1 MKKLTSMLAL
11 GLLLLPVGAVAD
23 VTISAPYNPAT
34 GIWIQQVGDLY
45 PSTATSATVYYTRYA
60 DVSDR
65 VKSVDYYYDGNGYLK
80 LSNKNP
86 ICYSYGADGIV
97 HHPDGDLMV
106 AGQAN
111 SYINKVSRTVGY
123 SASNHNCVVKM
134 VTGNIPS
141 GSNATLGDDDAE
153 TGNFHL
159 MMDYTNKYLWASGQP
174 GPIVKINT
182 GSAYDKDIQDAG
194 TSVTLYGATTVL
206 STLIWDDAGH
216 AFFTRSGWRGGGCED
231 CSDTNSATAKL
242 YRSRAFFG
250 RIDDT
255 TYTSTGE
262 FAKFHTVKLID
273 SLEGAHGGAYDS
285 YSKTIFIFGG
295 SRILQIDVSDINHPK
310 VIAMVDLNKYFF
322 NASQLTGPR
331 TSGVNGWRLD
341 QGSVDG
347 KGHLFV
353 ASNTGH
359 LIFIDY
365 TSNPNKRI
373 DNNILIH
380 MQWIDNNLDDMAP
393 LSGAGSPRSSTTTN
407 TGYDEYSSS
416 SAGSSSSLKIY
427 VESSS
432 SVAVS
437 SSGAV
442 TSSSMSSGS
451 IGNSSGSIGN
461 SSGSTGNSSGSIG
474 NSSGST
480 GNSSGSIGNS
490 SGSTGNSSGSTGNS
504 SGSTGSG
511 DDSSN
516 STGSSGSTGGGEDTS
531 SNSTGS
537 SASGGGEDVPGW
549 VNSSNSYSG
558 FEDYTEGSSGSA
570 SDLYPTQ
577 EKHDMGDTLVVS
589 GSLVTPSS
597 AASGGTG
604 TVIINGNPYL
614 TNGSASSTVLPSY
627 ADDSTGALKDTLNVG
642 DVVQITLSAEE
653 LAKYFGV
660 GDTVKISGSY
670 GLQFV
675 DPSNPASASDSLSF
689 VVGADSV
696 NIWVTATTTVLNGNI
711 YFTDAAGHFVIF
723 GGLVFENNIPDI
735 DIAFIK
741 DSNGNDSLDA
751 VEIVLADTIPANLS
765 VKGMSLV
772 VNGDTVAVKSTPKV
786 TSSGTRITAD
796 VSDLSLPLVGDF
808 PDDAL
813 VLVTYTD
820 PATGTDYVRSA
831 KLVEAGG
838 HVIKSAYAIRNA
850 SGDDS
855 LFVEFNIDVMPV
867 DIANKNLIVY
877 LNGAGFRVDQVSSI
891 AMPTKNM
898 IILVGEDLG
907 LKGKSGDST
916 DYVTL
921 APGATFTNLPY
932 MTSDEYDRHVP
943 VTVTD
948 RIPGLKTVEYYDTD
962 GDGVLDSIVVV
973 FKDDV
978 TEAEKELMHFTF
990 PWYSSRGL
998 LIDLEAQPANLVI
1011 DAKDPSRVGW
1021 SVQSNTTLKSGL
1033 TSVSS
1038 SLSATLYIYY
1048 DVLSNTFVSEQ
1059 NSAIEDK
1066 MAPVI
1071 TMASLH
1077 YGEDSKKD
1085 TLTVTFSEAVKQTSL
1100 IGTDFFQYIHGTDT
1114 LDLTPSQII
1123 WSADGKTAQ
1132 LILREST
1139 ESIIPGDSLMIVPGT
1154 VSSIED
1160 IYGNKS
1166 GDAPSPVVIAG
1177 LLSHL
1182 VQTVDMGSFDP
1193 ENDTLQTMSS
1203 VSLSYLPGTTRT
1215 ADMREN
1221 GQLGHLISLGQRFV
1235 PQLID
1240 NAQVDANGNY
1250 DASVLDSLD
1259 PQKVFITFSVSYF
1272 DNLGQYVTDTTL
1284 TIPCTSPKFGGGN
1297 CLTTDKKVFV
1307 GWNYKDR
1314 RGRFVGTGVYIVQF
1328 KLVVRYDKKKI
1339 EEEQKDKWGVR
1350 RRHNK

>member
-1 MKKLTSMLAL
+1 MKKLTTMLAL
-11 GLLLLPVGAVAD
+11 GLLLLPVGALAD

-45 PSTATSATVYYTRYA
+45 PSTATNATVYYTRYA

-80 LSNKNP
+80 LSNKNS

-123 SASNHNCVVKM
+123 TSSNHNCVVKM

-182 GSAYDKDIQDAG
+182 GSAYTNDIQDAG
-194 TSVTLYGATTVL
+194 TSVALYGATTVL

-231 CSDTNSATAKL
+231 CSDTNPSTAKT

-295 SRILQIDVSDINHPK
+295 SRIVQIDVSDINHPK
-310 VIAMVDLNKYFF
+310 VIATVDLNKYFF

-353 ASNTGH
+353 ACNTGH

-432 SVAVS
+432 SAAS
-437 SSGAV
+437 SSSAV

-451 IGNSSGSIGN
+451 
-461 SSGSTGNSSGSIG
+461 TGNSSGSVV
-474 NSSGST
+474 
-480 GNSSGSIGNS
+480 NS

-504 SGSTGSG
+504 SGSTGNSSG
-511 DDSSN
+511 SVGNSSGSTGNSSGSTGKSSGSTGSGEDSSN
-516 STGSSGSTGGGEDTS
+516 STGSSGSTGGGEDAS
-531 SNSTGS
+531 NNSTGS

-597 AASGGTG
+597 ASSGTTG
-604 TVIINGNPYL
+604 TVVINGNTYL

-642 DVVQITLSAEE
+642 DVVQITLSAKD

-675 DPSNPASASDSLSF
+675 DPSNPASASDTLSF
-689 VVGADSV
+689 VVGTDDV
-696 NIWVTATTTVLNGNI
+696 NIWVSATTTVLNGNI

-723 GGLVFENNIPDI
+723 GGLVFENNVPNI

-751 VEIVLADTIPANLS
+751 VEIVLADTVPSSLS

-772 VNGDTVAVKSTPKV
+772 VNGDTIAVKSTPKV

-796 VSDLSLPLVGDF
+796 VSNLSLPLVGDF

-855 LFVEFNIDVMPV
+855 LFVEFSIDVMPT

-877 LNGAGFRVDQVSSI
+877 LNGAGFSVDQVSSI

-932 MTSDEYDRHVP
+932 MTSDEYDRNVP

-948 RIPGLKTVEYYDTD
+948 RIPGLKTVEYYDND

-1059 NSAIEDK
+1059 TSAIEDK

-1071 TMASLH
+1071 TTASLH
-1077 YGEDSKKD
+1077 YGEDTKKD
-1085 TLTVTFSEAVKQTSL
+1085 TLTISFSEAVKQTSL

-1139 ESIIPGDSLMIVPGT
+1139 ERIIPGDSLMIVPGT

-1215 ADMREN
+1215 ADMRES

-1259 PQKVFITFSVSYF
+1259 PQKVFITFSVSYC

>member
-45 PSTATSATVYYTRYA
+45 PSTATNATVYYTRYA

-80 LSNKNP
+80 LSNKNS

-231 CSDTNSATAKL
+231 CSDTNSTTAKL

-295 SRILQIDVSDINHPK
+295 SRILQIDVSDIDHPK
-310 VIAMVDLNKYFF
+310 VIATVDLNKYFF

-380 MQWIDNNLDDMAP
+380 MQWIDDNLDDMAP

-432 SVAVS
+432 SAAVS

-442 TSSSMSSGS
+442 TSSSM
-451 IGNSSGSIGN
+451 

-597 AASGGTG
+597 ATSGGTG
-604 TVIINGNPYL
+604 TVIINGNTYL

-689 VVGADSV
+689 VVGTDSV

-855 LFVEFNIDVMPV
+855 LFVEFNIDVMPA
-867 DIANKNLIVY
+867 DIANKNLIIY
-877 LNGAGFRVDQVSSI
+877 LNGAGFSVDKVSSI

-932 MTSDEYDRHVP
+932 MTSDEYDRNVP

-1059 NSAIEDK
+1059 TSAIEDK

-1314 RGRFVGTGVYIVQF
+1314 SGRFVGTGVYIVQF